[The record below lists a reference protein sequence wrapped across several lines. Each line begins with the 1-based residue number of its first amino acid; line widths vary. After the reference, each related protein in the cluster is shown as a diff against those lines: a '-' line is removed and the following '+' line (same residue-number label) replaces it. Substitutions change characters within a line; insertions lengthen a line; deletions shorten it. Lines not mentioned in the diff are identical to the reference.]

1 MFGSLL
7 PSLLTAVPGPRSV
20 ALADELSRAECPAL
34 TARRA
39 RRAEQTGAAHDPISW
54 REATGANVRDVDDNV
69 FVDLTGGFG
78 AALLAHRH
86 PAVVAAVA
94 DQLGELVHALGDL
107 QPSDRKV
114 QLLRALGEC
123 APFRARSILG
133 LSGADAVEAALKT
146 ALLATTKPGVIA
158 FEGGYHGLSHGP
170 LAACGYGEGFRAP
183 FLEQLNPHVRFAP
196 YATTADEVEPA
207 LRAVERALSELSG
220 RAGALLVEPMQGRG
234 GVRVPAPGFLRALG
248 ELGHRHGLVVIAD
261 EIYTGLGRT
270 GPMFLSVSEGLEADL
285 LCLGKGL
292 GGGFPI
298 SACIGR
304 EEVMAAWG
312 DPAGEALHTS
322 TFLGNPV
329 ACAAALATLRELA
342 TQDVG
347 GLALGREQALRRA
360 LATIP
365 GVRVRGRGLLLGV
378 ELGPPSRVLYAM
390 RALLERGYIVCPAGS
405 PPSVLCLTPPCSLTD
420 AQVGGFAQALGA
432 CLSEAP

>member
-7 PSLLTAVPGPRSV
+7 PSLLTAVPGPRSI
-20 ALADELSRAECPAL
+20 ALAEELSRAECPAL

-54 REATGANVRDVDDNV
+54 HEASGANVRDVDGNV

-86 PAVVAAVA
+86 PAIVAAVA
-94 DQLGELVHALGDL
+94 LQLDQLVHALGDL

-114 QLLRALGEC
+114 ALLGALAAS

-146 ALLATTKPGVIA
+146 ALLATKKPGVIA

-183 FLEQLNPHVRFAP
+183 FAEQLNPHVRFAR
-196 YATTADEVEPA
+196 YATSESDVEPA
-207 LRAVERALSELSG
+207 LAEVERAIDALAG
-220 RAGALLVEPMQGRG
+220 RAGAVLVEPLQGRG

-248 ELGHRHGLVVIAD
+248 QLAHARGLLVIAD

-270 GPMFLSVSEGLEADL
+270 GPMFASVAEGLDADL

-322 TFLGNPV
+322 TFLGNPI

-342 TQDVG
+342 TYDLG
-347 GLALGREQALRRA
+347 ARALERERALRGA
-360 LATIP
+360 LADLP
-365 GVRVRGRGLLLGV
+365 GVGVRGRGLLLGV
-378 ELGPPSRVLYAM
+378 ELGSPARVLFVM
-390 RALLERGYIVCPAGS
+390 RAMLERGYIVCPAGA
-405 PPSVLCLTPPCSLTD
+405 PPSVLCLTPPSCLSD
-420 AQVGGFAQALGA
+420 RQIDGFAQALAA

>member
-1 MFGSLL
+1 MFGSLP
-7 PSLLTAVPGPRSV
+7 PSLLTSVPGPRSV

-39 RRAEQTGAAHDPISW
+39 RRAEQTGATHDPISW
-54 REATGANVRDVDDNV
+54 REATGANVRDVDGNV

-86 PAVVAAVA
+86 PAVLAAVSE
-94 DQLGELVHALGDL
+94 QLGQLVHALGDL

-114 QLLRALGEC
+114 ELLSALAAC

-146 ALLATTKPGVIA
+146 ALLATKKPGVIA

-170 LAACGYGEGFRAP
+170 LATCGYGEGFRAP
-183 FLEQLNPHVRFAP
+183 FLEQLNPHVRFAQYP
-196 YATTADEVEPA
+196 TITSEIEPA
-207 LRAVERALSELSG
+207 LRSVERAVDELG
-220 RAGALLVEPMQGRG
+220 VRAGALLIEPLQGRG

-248 ELGHRHGLVVIAD
+248 ALAHRRGLVVIAD

-270 GPMFLSVSEGLEADL
+270 GPMFLSVAEGLDADL

-329 ACAAALATLRELA
+329 ACAAALATLHQLA
-342 TQDVG
+342 KQDVG
-347 GLALGREQALRRA
+347 A
-360 LATIP
+360 LATAREHKLRSALAAIP
-365 GVRVRGRGLLLGV
+365 GVEVRGRGLLLGV
-378 ELGPPSRVLYAM
+378 TLGPASRVLFAM

-405 PPSVLCLTPPCSLTD
+405 PPSVLCLTPPSCITD
-420 AQVGGFAQALGA
+420 TQVDGFAQALSA

>member
-1 MFGSLL
+1 MFGSLS
-7 PSLLTAVPGPRSV
+7 PSLLTSVPGPRSV

-54 REATGANVRDVDDNV
+54 REAAGANVRDVDGNV

-94 DQLGELVHALGDL
+94 EQLGQLVHALGDL
-107 QPSDRKV
+107 QPSDRKIE
-114 QLLRALGEC
+114 LLTTLATC

-146 ALLATTKPGVIA
+146 ALLATKRPGVIA

-196 YATTADEVEPA
+196 YPTTTPEIEPA
-207 LRAVERALSELSG
+207 LCAVEQAIHDLDG
-220 RAGALLVEPMQGRG
+220 RAGALLVEPVQGRG

-248 ELGHRHGLVVIAD
+248 ELAHRRGLVVIAD

-270 GPMFLSVSEGLEADL
+270 GPIFLSVAEGLDADL

-329 ACAAALATLRELA
+329 ACAAALATLQQLA
-342 TQDVG
+342 SRDVG
-347 GLALGREQALRRA
+347 ALALAREQKLRGALSA
-360 LATIP
+360 IP
-365 GVRVRGRGLLLGV
+365 GVELRGRGLLLGV
-378 ELGPPSRVLYAM
+378 TFGPPARVLFAM

-405 PPSVLCLTPPCSLTD
+405 PPSVLCLTPPICITD
-420 AQVGGFAQALGA
+420 AQVDGFAQALRA